1 MPYLGIFGLEFSETI
16 VIFEIGTL
24 KLVKNESLAHA
35 VNFDIRFAFAFCK
48 GPGSAFSEG
57 PGPGPGPVYKVYRPP
72 PPPSPPPPPAHTHTN
87 PTLTYFHYIMNH
99 GIFETQ
105 TY

>member
-1 MPYLGIFGLEFSETI
+1 MPYLGIFGIEFSETI

-35 VNFDIRFAFAFCK
+35 VNFDIRFAFCK

-72 PPPSPPPPPAHTHTN
+72 PPLPHTHTN

-99 GIFETQ
+99 GIFGTQ

>member
-35 VNFDIRFAFAFCK
+35 VNFDIRFAFCK

-57 PGPGPGPVYKVYRPP
+57 PGP
-72 PPPSPPPPPAHTHTN
+72 S
-87 PTLTYFHYIMNH
+87 IC
-99 GIFETQ
+99 
-105 TY
+105 